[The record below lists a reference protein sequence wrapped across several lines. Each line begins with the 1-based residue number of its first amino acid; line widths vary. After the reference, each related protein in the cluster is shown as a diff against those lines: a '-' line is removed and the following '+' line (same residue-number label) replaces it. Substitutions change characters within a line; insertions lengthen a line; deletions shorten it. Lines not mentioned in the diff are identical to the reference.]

1 MPRYKLVDGVRIQF
15 TAEEETAR
23 DNEEAAYAAAAGTRA
38 LANLRE
44 QRNVKLAETD
54 IWGLSDL
61 TMSSEMTTYREKL
74 RNLPAEYDTS
84 DSSALAE
91 NLSNLV
97 WPTKP

>member
-1 MPRYKLVDGVRIQF
+1 MPRYKLVDGVKIQF
-15 TAEEETAR
+15 TADEETAR

-44 QRNVKLAETD
+44 QRNIKLAETD
-54 IWGLSDL
+54 IWGLSDF
-61 TMSSEMTTYREKL
+61 TMSAEMTAYREKL
-74 RNLPAEYDTS
+74 RNLPAEHDTS

>member
-1 MPRYKLVDGVRIQF
+1 MPRFKLVDGVRIQF
-15 TAEEETAR
+15 TADEETAR
-23 DNEEAAYAAAAGTRA
+23 ANEEAAYAAAAGTRA

-44 QRNVKLAETD
+44 QRNIKLAETD
-54 IWGLSDL
+54 IWGLSDF
-61 TMSSEMTTYREKL
+61 TMSAEMTAYREKL
-74 RNLPAEYDTS
+74 RNLPAEHDTS

>member
-15 TAEEETAR
+15 TADEETAR
-23 DNEEAAYAAAAGTRA
+23 DNEEAAYVAAAGTRA

-44 QRNVKLAETD
+44 QRNIKLAETD
-54 IWGLSDL
+54 IWGLADF
-61 TMSSEMTTYREKL
+61 TMSVEMTAYREKL
-74 RNLPAEYDTS
+74 RNLPTEYDTS
-84 DSSALAE
+84 DSSALTE

>member
-15 TAEEETAR
+15 TADEETAR

-44 QRNVKLAETD
+44 QRNIKLAETD
-54 IWGLSDL
+54 IWGLSDF
-61 TMSSEMTTYREKL
+61 TMSAEMTAYREKL
-74 RNLPAEYDTS
+74 RNLPAEHDTS

>member
-15 TAEEETAR
+15 TADEETAR
-23 DNEEAAYAAAAGTRA
+23 DNEEAAYAAATGTRA

-44 QRNVKLAETD
+44 QRNIKLAETD
-54 IWGLSDL
+54 IWGLSDF
-61 TMSSEMTTYREKL
+61 TMSAEMTAYREKL

-84 DSSALAE
+84 DSSALTE
-91 NLSNLV
+91 DLSNLV

>member
-1 MPRYKLVDGVRIQF
+1 MPRFKLVDGVRIQF
-15 TAEEETAR
+15 TADEETAR

-44 QRNVKLAETD
+44 QRNIKLAETD
-54 IWGLSDL
+54 IWGLSDF
-61 TMSSEMTTYREKL
+61 TMSAEMTAYREKL
-74 RNLPAEYDTS
+74 RNLPAEHDTS

>member
-15 TAEEETAR
+15 TADEETAR

-44 QRNVKLAETD
+44 QRNIKLAETD
-54 IWGLSDL
+54 IWGLSDF
-61 TMSSEMTTYREKL
+61 TMSAEMTAYREKL

-84 DSSALAE
+84 DSSALTE

>member
-15 TAEEETAR
+15 TADEETAR
-23 DNEEAAYAAAAGTRA
+23 DNEEAAHAAAAGTRA

-44 QRNVKLAETD
+44 QRNIKLIETD
-54 IWGLSDL
+54 IWGLSDF
-61 TMSSEMTTYREKL
+61 TMSAEMTAYREKL
-74 RNLPAEYDTS
+74 RNLPAEHDTS